1 VATAASAA
9 GLTPTGFVAQAAVA
23 LATQTAPPMPQPLRD
38 VLAELLATRA
48 QVRRFGVN
56 VNQAVRE
63 LNATGTPPEWLQNA
77 VAITTRVVARLDAT
91 TAALARQ
98 IR

>member
-1 VATAASAA
+1 
-9 GLTPTGFVAQAAVA
+9 
-23 LATQTAPPMPQPLRD
+23 MPQPLRD

-77 VAITTRVVARLDAT
+77 RDHDPGSRPAGRNHRRARPTDPLS
-91 TAALARQ
+91 AASYQRDG
-98 IR
+98 I